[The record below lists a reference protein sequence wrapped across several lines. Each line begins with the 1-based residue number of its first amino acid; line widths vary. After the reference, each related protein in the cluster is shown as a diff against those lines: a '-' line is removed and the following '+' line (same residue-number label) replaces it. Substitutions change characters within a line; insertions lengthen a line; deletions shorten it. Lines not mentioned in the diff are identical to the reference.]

1 MTDRPSVPALQTGA
15 APNMTRPLATPRKN
29 PDAGDFYVCEFPKS
43 GITFLTVLLANAM
56 LIANGYRARATF
68 SSVRNYIP
76 DLCIGESVASH
87 SFADP
92 PLRFY
97 KFHSE
102 FSPQFIHALYLV
114 RHPVEV
120 MASNLRYAIGRGW
133 WQPEVDGNFLDHPI
147 LGIEAWKR
155 HIHSWLV
162 DNSFAS
168 DVIFIHLLR
177 YEDLVANAEAELRA
191 IDRNFGWQLPEAAI
205 TGAVAAASRD
215 AMRSQEAYY
224 GEHNPNHGFEFV
236 SATGSDTDPQWRTRI
251 EDSCQ
256 AELKLLGYID

>member
-1 MTDRPSVPALQTGA
+1 MTDRPGVPALQTGA
-15 APNMTRPLATPRKN
+15 APNMTRPLATSRKN

-43 GITFLTVLLANAM
+43 GITYLTVLLANTM
-56 LIANGYRARATF
+56 LIANGFRARATF

-76 DLCIGESVASH
+76 DLCIGESVASY
-87 SFADP
+87 SFGDP

-97 KFHSE
+97 KIHSE

-114 RHPVEV
+114 RHPVDV
-120 MASNLRYAIGRGW
+120 MASNQRYAIGRGW
-133 WQPEVDGNFLDHPI
+133 WQPESDDNFLDHPI

-155 HIHSWLV
+155 HINSWLV
-162 DNSFAS
+162 DHSFAS

-191 IDRNFGWQLPEAAI
+191 IDGNFGWQLPEEAI
-205 TGAVAAASRD
+205 TGAVAVSSRD
-215 AMRSQEAYY
+215 AMRSQEAHYR
-224 GEHNPNHGFEFV
+224 EHNPNHGFEFV
-236 SATGSDTDPQWRTRI
+236 SAAGSDIAPQWRARI

-256 AELKLLGYID
+256 AELNLLGYLD